1 MGYLRMSYFLH
12 LKPFHMRLFGPVPP
26 DGEVSPDS
34 RETETEKRLQSKTE
48 DRPGRAGGQGAVLV
62 ASGFR
67 GTSLALVAVSVWPTP
82 VPGAGGQWMTPD
94 STVAPYLLSLS
105 PSRVWGLLIP
115 RSVSGFK
122 GIAGSVG
129 MHIEDVIASNK
140 SLEGNDPSAG
150 NSGWETVFGW
160 A

>member
-1 MGYLRMSYFLH
+1 MPSMGYLRMSYFLL
-12 LKPFHMRLFGPVPP
+12 LKPFHMILFGPVPP

-67 GTSLALVAVSVWPTP
+67 GMSLALVAISVWPTP
-82 VPGAGGQWMTPD
+82 VPGAGGQWITPD

-105 PSRVWGLLIP
+105 LSCVWGL
-115 RSVSGFK
+115 VSAYSPFCLWLQGCCRF
-122 GIAGSVG
+122 G
-129 MHIEDVIASNK
+129 
-140 SLEGNDPSAG
+140 GNAHRGCDCRQQVLRG
-150 NSGWETVFGW
+150 K
-160 A
+160 